1 MREQVE
7 ALEHHAQF
15 GTLFGHFLVV
25 QGLQHAF
32 AALVDVF
39 VADHLAVDVDLA
51 AGQGLQ
57 LLIRRR
63 NVDLPEPDGP
73 RITVTVPGMTVMS
86 MPLSTCRLPKAL

>member
-15 GTLFGHFLVV
+15 GTLLGHFLVV

-39 VADHLAVDVDLA
+39 VADHLAVNVDFA
-51 AGQGLQ
+51 ASQRLQ
-57 LLIRRR
+57 LVGGFRASA
-63 NVDLPEPDGP
+63 
-73 RITVTVPGMTVMS
+73 MS
-86 MPLSTCRLPKAL
+86 GISTSWQ